1 MDEYDAYDRLE
12 DEALQRLR
20 DADAMSD
27 EETDNETH
35 TQSSQCII
43 KPGTVQLTQQME
55 REE

>member
-27 EETDNETH
+27 EETDDETH
-35 TQSSQCII
+35 TQLSQCIV
-43 KPGTVQLTQQME
+43 KPGTVQPTQQME
-55 REE
+55 RDE